1 MSVPSSV
8 STIASARAALHALLL
23 ADAPDRTANTYG
35 ELAKKVQISYGPPA
49 HEEQE
54 VVALLGVRDV
64 SEDAGAIGARR
75 REEEYELEIG
85 VKVHDPTAGPVTAEA
100 LAAGKRTAIDV
111 DARGFALAEWV
122 RQTVHRHWTLSGT
135 VREAAVTRQV
145 TDGVQLAEK
154 GALIFILLT
163 VYCVAAV
170 VDEDAAP

>member
-1 MSVPSSV
+1 MSIPSSV
-8 STIASARAALHALLL
+8 STVASARAALHALLL
-23 ADAPDRTANTYG
+23 AGAPDRTANTYG
-35 ELAKKVQISYGPPA
+35 EAAKKVQISYGPPA
-49 HEEQE
+49 HEEME

-64 SEDAGAIGARR
+64 SEDAGAVGARR

-85 VKVHDPTAGPVTAEA
+85 IKVHNP
-100 LAAGKRTAIDV
+100 AAGAGSEAAVLV

-122 RQTVHRHWTLSGT
+122 RTVVHRHWTLSGT

-163 VYCVAAV
+163 VYCAAAV

>member
-8 STIASARAALHALLL
+8 STIAPARAALHALLL
-23 ADAPDRTANTYG
+23 ADAPDRTANTHG
-35 ELAKKVQISYGPPA
+35 ELPRPIQVSYGPPA
-49 HEEQE
+49 HEEME

-75 REEEYELEIG
+75 REEEYEIEVGI
-85 VKVHDPTAGPVTAEA
+85 KVHDP
-100 LAAGKRTAIDV
+100 AAGAGSEAAILV

-163 VYCVAAV
+163 VECVAAV

>member
-8 STIASARAALHALLL
+8 STIASARAAIHALLL

-35 ELAKKVQISYGPPA
+35 EPAKKVQISYGPPA

-75 REEEYELEIG
+75 REEEYELEVGI
-85 VKVHDPTAGPVTAEA
+85 KVHNP
-100 LAAGKRTAIDV
+100 AAGAGTEAAILV
-111 DARGFALAEWV
+111 DARGFELAEWV

-170 VDEDAAP
+170 VDEEAAP